1 MSGLFPI
8 WRSML
13 FVPAHVDRFVDAAHT
28 RGADAYLLD
37 LEDSVPLAQKI
48 QARAGL
54 ASAAFR
60 VSQSGAAALVRI
72 NADDALVSAD
82 IDAAVLPGVR
92 ALMVPKVES
101 AAQVHTLDARIT
113 SLERRR
119 GMAPGQ
125 MLLIAQIEHV
135 NALPKLDEIATA
147 SPRIMGMILGSEDF
161 SVSAG
166 AEPTPEA
173 LYGPNQLVL
182 FACRR
187 AGILPFGFPGSIS
200 VFRDLDLFRDLIRRA
215 REMGFV
221 GSYAI
226 HPLQV
231 SVMNELFAS
240 PAEDVR
246 HAREL
251 LAAYDEAEARGRG
264 ALEFRGRM
272 VDMPVVLR
280 ARELVRRADA
290 FRATYS
296 TLEHGHD
303 DNG

>member
-1 MSGLFPI
+1 MSASLPV

-13 FVPAHVDRFVDAAHT
+13 FVSAHVPKFVDAAHT

-37 LEDSVPLAQKI
+37 LEDSVPLAQKAE
-48 QARAGL
+48 ARTAL
-54 ASAAFR
+54 AAAVGK
-60 VSQSGAAALVRI
+60 VSQSGVAALVRI
-72 NADDALVSAD
+72 NTDDALTAD
-82 IDAAVLPGVR
+82 DLGAAVQPGVR

-101 AAQVHTLDARIT
+101 AGQVQALDARI
-113 SLERRR
+113 SALERAR
-119 GMAPGQ
+119 GLAPRSVV
-125 MLLIAQIEHV
+125 LIAQIEHV
-135 NALPKLDEIATA
+135 RALPRLDEIATS
-147 SPRIMGMILGSEDF
+147 SPRVMGLILGSEDF

-173 LYGPNQLVL
+173 LYGPNQQLV

-200 VFRDLDLFRDLIRRA
+200 VFRDLQLFRQLITRA

-226 HPLQV
+226 HPNQV
-231 SVMNELFAS
+231 QVMNELFAP
-240 PAEDVR
+240 PAADVA

-251 LAAYDEAEARGRG
+251 LAAYDEAAAQGRG

-280 ARELVRRADA
+280 ARELLRRAEA
-290 FRATYS
+290 VRTS
-296 TLEHGHD
+296 
-303 DNG
+303 

>member
-1 MSGLFPI
+1 MSKDLPI

-13 FVPAHVDRFVDAAHT
+13 FVPAHVEKFVAAAHI

-37 LEDSVPLAQKI
+37 LEDSVPLDQKAD
-48 QARAGL
+48 ARAGL
-54 ASAAFR
+54 ERAAVE
-60 VSQSGAAALVRI
+60 VSRSGAAALVRI
-72 NADDALVSAD
+72 NTDDRLTPHD
-82 IDAAVLPGVR
+82 LTAAVQPGVR

-101 AAQVHTLDARIT
+101 AAQVRELDARI
-113 SLERRR
+113 SELELQR
-119 GMAPGQ
+119 GMQPSHT
-125 MLLIAQIEHV
+125 LLIAQIEHV
-135 NALPKLDEIATA
+135 RTLPHLDKIATS
-147 SPRIMGMILGSEDF
+147 SPRLMGMILGSEDF

-173 LYGPNQLVL
+173 LYGPNQQVL

-200 VFRDLDLFRDLIRRA
+200 VFRDLDLFRQIIRRA

-226 HPLQV
+226 HPNQV
-231 SVMNELFAS
+231 RVMNELFA
-240 PAEDVR
+240 PADEDVA

-251 LAAYDEAEARGRG
+251 LAAYEQASAAGRG

-272 VDMPVVLR
+272 VDLPVVAR
-280 ARELVRRADA
+280 ARELLRRAA
-290 FRATYS
+290 AVR
-296 TLEHGHD
+296 
-303 DNG
+303 